1 MKIMAQKFGH
11 RGMVHIDFQ
20 QVGDNGSH
28 KAGWR
33 KTICSKT
40 KLNSLDDKVKVLK

>member
-1 MKIMAQKFGH
+1 MAQKFGQ

-33 KTICSKT
+33 KKICSKT